1 MYDAGRGRDFFRA
14 AALFLLYR
22 AHLASCC
29 NLNNIGRRGG
39 QVIEGRANGPLLC
52 STVEQNC
59 LKIDSKE
66 NLAQVLL
73 RYWSVSG
80 SVDNFF
86 NLDVNACQM
95 R

>member
-29 NLNNIGRRGG
+29 DLSNVGRRVE
-39 QVIEGRANGPLLC
+39 QVVEERVNSLLLC
-52 STVEQNC
+52 STAAQNC
-59 LKIDSKE
+59 FKIDSKE

-73 RYWSVSG
+73 RYWSVGS

-86 NLDVNACQM
+86 NLDVNARQI